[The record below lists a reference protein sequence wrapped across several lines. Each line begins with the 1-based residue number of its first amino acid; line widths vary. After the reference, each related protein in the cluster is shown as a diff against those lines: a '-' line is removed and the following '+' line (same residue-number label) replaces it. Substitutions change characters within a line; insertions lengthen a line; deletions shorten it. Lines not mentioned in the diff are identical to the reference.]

1 MIRQQKPVTSLAG
14 KNNALAHYEQS
25 NSHVATIKYHIHYPI
40 FMAFTGAAV
49 ISLMSYLYTGKLPG
63 CFSYKWPGYEARYK
77 GTTQDHCHPGQPYHA
92 HNTLLIGQYWTRIVT
107 YFSVVKFWFTLR
119 ASARTVAPESPI
131 PFPQRLWKR
140 VLQN

>member
-1 MIRQQKPVTSLAG
+1 MTSKTAKACNEPCWQKQRSCTLRTVTWL
-14 KNNALAHYEQS
+14 QS
-25 NSHVATIKYHIHYPI
+25 NHYPI
-40 FMAFTGAAV
+40 FMAFTGAPV
-49 ISLMSYLYTGKLPG
+49 ISLTSYPYTGKLPG

-92 HNTLLIGQYWTRIVT
+92 HNTLLIGQYGTRIVT
-107 YFSVVKFWFTLR
+107 YCSVVKLWFTLS

-131 PFPQRLWKR
+131 PFHARLWKR